1 MEELKAKKN
10 QLYEQLKLSR
20 KKVDMA
26 RDLLHQ
32 YEEKY
37 HVLKNE
43 FEQVDQKLA
52 MLDGRYKKL
61 PPAGTR
67 RQAIE
72 VDSAQL
78 VMNLTKDQ
86 LLRIAGELGVEV
98 EESSDEL
105 E

>member
-1 MEELKAKKN
+1 MEELKARKD
-10 QLYEQLKLSR
+10 QLYDQLKTAR

-26 RDLLHQ
+26 RDLLIQ

-37 HVLKNE
+37 YALKNE

-67 RQAIE
+67 TRAIE
-72 VDSAQL
+72 VDSAQF

>member
-1 MEELKAKKN
+1 MEDLKAKKS
-10 QLYEQLKLSR
+10 QLYEQLKAAR

-26 RDLLHQ
+26 RDLLVQ

-37 HVLKNE
+37 YTLKNE

-52 MLDGRYKKL
+52 MIDGRYKKL

-67 RQAIE
+67 RSVVE

-86 LLRIAGELGVEV
+86 LLRIASELGVEV
-98 EESSDEL
+98 EESNDEL